1 MLINL
6 SFNTPFNIE
15 KIVFEQ
21 EISTFNQPIQENMME
36 ITTSWKEE
44 GIEEGEKSLILLL
57 IKHKLGNISPSLQNQ
72 IMGLNIDEIET
83 LGESLFDFSTVDDL
97 VNWLDNNQ

>member
-1 MLINL
+1 M
-6 SFNTPFNIE
+6 
-15 KIVFEQ
+15 Q
-21 EISTFNQPIQENMME
+21 
-36 ITTSWKEE
+36 ITTSWKQE